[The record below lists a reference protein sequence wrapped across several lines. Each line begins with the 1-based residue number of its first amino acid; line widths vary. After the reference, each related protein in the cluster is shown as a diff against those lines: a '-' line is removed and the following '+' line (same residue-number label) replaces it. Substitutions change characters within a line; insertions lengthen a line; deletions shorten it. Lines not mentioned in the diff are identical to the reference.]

1 MQNVIDAAM
10 IYAGCRVD
18 TSSELEDIDA
28 LVATYWPR
36 VLRYVSFSINDD
48 DLAQTITQ
56 DCFLKAYNG
65 RASFRGDCAVSTWLI
80 AIANNLVQDQVRLK
94 KFQFWRKAHRTSV
107 DVQEMA
113 SFLPSAERS
122 AETKL
127 LATEQVE
134 GVKAALEELSV
145 NQRRVVLLRFFE
157 GMNIEEIAQ
166 ATGMPANT
174 VKTHMHR
181 GITAIR
187 AKLGAKALG
196 GKETEPKAS
205 TAGKQGAKR

>member
-1 MQNVIDAAM
+1 MQNIIEAAI
-10 IYAGCRVD
+10 IYPGCRV
-18 TSSELEDIDA
+18 TASSELDDVDA

-94 KFQFWRKAHRTSV
+94 KFQFWRKAHRTSI

-113 SFLPSAERS
+113 SFLPSGERS
-122 AETKL
+122 AESKL

-134 GVKAALEELSV
+134 AVRAALDDLSM

-157 GMNIEEIAQ
+157 GMNIEEIAE
-166 ATGMPANT
+166 ATGMPSNT

-187 AKLGAKALG
+187 AKLGAKAPG
-196 GKETEPKAS
+196 VKDSGAPDSKVPDS
-205 TAGKQGAKR
+205 GAKR